1 VDLLIPEDVVVTDPG
16 ESLLGHAIGAAEV
29 APVRDGNTQI
39 IDITLILIEH
49 VKGYHPF
56 SIRKA
61 GRRFRVHRS

>member
-1 VDLLIPEDVVVTDPG
+1 VTDPG

-49 VKGYHPF
+49 VKC
-56 SIRKA
+56 
-61 GRRFRVHRS
+61 